1 MQQTNNTVL
10 FSFKNLMFLHQ
21 NIRIIF
27 SLTILWIMARFKSN
41 LEKIFHFLVERH
53 QEYLFIYTILY
64 ETYWK
69 TV

>member
-27 SLTILWIMARFKSN
+27 SLTMMWQMARFKSN
-41 LEKIFHFLVERH
+41 LEISFTIFFERDPN
-53 QEYLFIYTILY
+53 
-64 ETYWK
+64 
-69 TV
+69 